1 MTVKNGS
8 RYVEESR
15 GFPVGAA
22 SVEERAAARTADE
35 EVPVRPI
42 RLLLADD
49 HALVLQAVRF
59 ALEPNPEI
67 EIVAEA
73 RSGSEVLPRV
83 GEASPDVVLLDIRM
97 PGIDG
102 LDLLDRLQQQYPET
116 KVVVLSG
123 VDDPELAAET
133 IRRGAKAFLGKGV
146 DPSEIAPVLRQV
158 FEGALVTESIGSA
171 AAAAELS
178 SDEFG
183 LTAREREIF
192 ERVATGRSN
201 KQIAGEFWLSEQ
213 TIKYHLTN
221 VYRKLGVSSR
231 TEAARFA
238 YDHSLA
244 GNDSPSQD
252 RKRQLNG

>member
-1 MTVKNGS
+1 MAAKNGP
-8 RYVEESR
+8 RYVQERR
-15 GFPVGAA
+15 GFPTGTA
-22 SVEERAAARTADE
+22 SVEIAAGASTADE

-67 EIVAEA
+67 EIVGEA
-73 RSGSEVLPRV
+73 RSGSEVLPRI
-83 GEASPDVVLLDIRM
+83 GETRPDLLLLDIRM

-102 LDLLDRLQQQYPET
+102 LQLLDRLQQQYPET
-116 KVVVLSG
+116 KVVILSG
-123 VDDPELAAET
+123 LDDPEVAAEA
-133 IRRGAKAFLGKGV
+133 IRRGAKAFLGKGI
-146 DPSEIAPVLRQV
+146 DPADIAPVLRQV
-158 FEGALVTESIGSA
+158 FEGEVVTESIGSA
-171 AAAAELS
+171 AGAEVA

-183 LTAREREIF
+183 LTPREREIL
-192 ERVATGRSN
+192 ERVTTGRSN

-238 YDHSLA
+238 YDHDLT
-244 GNDSPSQD
+244 GNNSSGDD
-252 RKRQLNG
+252 RKQQLNNG